1 MRSWR
6 ITPVVFLGTM
16 AANDLVNSPAHYV
29 SGGIECIDALEASST
44 PEEFQGYC
52 KCNAQK
58 YLWRYRDKGGV
69 QDLHKANWYLHR
81 LIKHHEQL
89 NDGLQDLYRL

>member
-1 MRSWR
+1 MTSWR
-6 ITPVVFLGTM
+6 TTLVGRPGTM
-16 AANDLVNSPAHYV
+16 AACDLVNSPAHYV

-58 YLWRYRDKGGV
+58 YLWRWRDKGGV
-69 QDLHKANWYLHR
+69 QDLQKARWYLDR
-81 LIKHHEQL
+81 LIKCLE
-89 NDGLQDLYRL
+89 

>member
-6 ITPVVFLGTM
+6 TTLVGRPGTM
-16 AANDLVNSPAHYV
+16 AADDLVNSPAHYV

-44 PEEFQGYC
+44 TEEFQGYC

-69 QDLHKANWYLHR
+69 QDLRKAGWYLDR
-81 LIKHHEQL
+81 LIKSHETH
-89 NDGLQDLYRL
+89 ND